1 VSRIDPLQFIDILDG
16 ALSVDELSGLSR
28 QFSVAYE
35 ALPGA
40 TKRDKTREF
49 LGYMRRNGRM
59 AGLAEAIVAMRPD
72 LTEPIARLFEGKDEE
87 LVWLDQI
94 APSEGEST
102 GSSLTWR
109 WPSASASRPLAQ
121 SSPTEARQS
130 DPAPPP
136 KPNRPDSSSE
146 PASTSAPP
154 NPYTPGVKIAD
165 EAMFFGRAGERDQLR
180 RRLAGGAHVAIV
192 GGRGLGGSSLLL
204 HVARSLLDDDH
215 LLPAYVDMKDAGH
228 HTLAGLLNSTWSQ
241 WWARV
246 KPGNAVVV
254 RNLAE
259 FVTAVRK
266 LNGAGFKPLL
276 LLDEFEQVIWRP
288 AVFPAGLFDAW
299 HELGREGQLGFAVT
313 GHSSPADVMGQ
324 GGSSSRFY
332 ELFQQLDLGLLD
344 TAAARDLLAV
354 PASHAGFNLPD
365 GAVDHLL
372 ALAGL
377 HPFYLQLAG
386 YYFYDALARNDYSRA
401 GVAKLFETAA
411 TPYWQELW
419 DSLSPLAQAH
429 YPKAKIGDT
438 EGIAARQMR
447 ILGNRG
453 LVAVDDSGFRPF
465 SEGFAGW
472 LKRYQAA
479 TEAAAAAVAGSMP
492 V

>member
-1 VSRIDPLQFIDILDG
+1 MSRIDPLQFIDILDG
-16 ALSVDELSGLSR
+16 ALSVDELTVLSR
-28 QFSVAYE
+28 RFSVAYE
-35 ALPGA
+35 TLPGA

-49 LGYMRRNGRM
+49 LGIMRRNGRM
-59 AGLAEAIVAMRPD
+59 TGLAEAIVAMRPD
-72 LTEPIARLFEGKDEE
+72 LTEAVARLFEDKDEE
-87 LVWLDQI
+87 LDWLDQI

-109 WPSASASRPLAQ
+109 WPSTSASRPVAQ
-121 SSPTEARQS
+121 STSTAARKPDS
-130 DPAPPP
+130 APLPR
-136 KPNRPDSSSE
+136 PNRPDSANK
-146 PASTSAPP
+146 PATTGGPL

-165 EAMFFGRAGERDQLR
+165 ETMFFGRTGERDQLHR
-180 RRLAGGAHVAIV
+180 QLTGGARVAIV
-192 GGRGLGGSSLLL
+192 GGRGLGASSLLL
-204 HVARSLLDDDH
+204 RVARDLLDDGRI
-215 LLPAYVDMKDAGH
+215 LPAYVDLKDPAG
-228 HTLAGLLNSTWSQ
+228 HTLAGLLNSVWAQ

-246 KPGNAVVV
+246 KPGNAVIV

-259 FVTAVRK
+259 FVTAARK
-266 LNGAGFKPLL
+266 LNGAGFKPIL
-276 LLDEFEQVIWRP
+276 LLDEFEQLVWRP

-299 HELGREGQLGFAVT
+299 HELGREGQLGFGVT

-344 TAAARDLLAV
+344 AAAARDVLTV
-354 PASHAGFNLPD
+354 PAQRAGFSLPE

-372 ALAGL
+372 ALAGP

-386 YYFYDALARNDYSRA
+386 YYFYDVLARSDYSRA

-411 TPYWQELW
+411 TPFWQELW

-429 YPKAKIGDT
+429 YPKAKIGDAGGMAT
-438 EGIAARQMR
+438 RQMR
-447 ILGNRG
+447 ILSNRG

-472 LKRYQAA
+472 LRRHQAA
-479 TEAAAAAVAGSMP
+479 TEAAAAA
-492 V
+492 